1 MPERK
6 DFLPLTGRHVKM
18 KVFAENFCLANGS
31 CHTMNLNSIK
41 MLDQKTGALH
51 SYSMWDCN
59 ALFMLSNLNGFC
71 KTKNT
76 LLSQP
81 PTNNIKRFS
90 CLTGQEYG
98 TRMG

>member
-18 KVFAENFCLANGS
+18 KVFAEYFCLANGS

-41 MLDQKTGALH
+41 MLHQKTGALH

-59 ALFMLSNLNGFC
+59 ALFMLS
-71 KTKNT
+71 KNT
-76 LLSQP
+76 FLSQP

-98 TRMG
+98 TAMG